1 MTRGQDGSL
10 DLSCVTLAFTTP
22 RRFIPAHQ
30 KNADFPSTGRVDTLA
45 SGRKELRG
53 TAFQDGDIPGGRS
66 PQFIQSDEPSG
77 LWCGEPLRP
86 LRAVFWRP
94 LRLKTL
100 QQPETVERRVV
111 TGIRTQPGRAKSRA

>member
-30 KNADFPSTGRVDTLA
+30 KNADSPSIRSLDTLA

-53 TAFQDGDIPGGRS
+53 NGSRGQWHPERLFPSSIG
-66 PQFIQSDEPSG
+66 SDEPSG
-77 LWCGEPLRP
+77 LCAVEPRRP
-86 LRAVFWRP
+86 SARSSSRFPSAS
-94 LRLKTL
+94 KGSSA
-100 QQPETVERRVV
+100 TVPIEGGVRDPSAR
-111 TGIRTQPGRAKSRA
+111 